1 MAIINTLEGLV
12 NGLLAEKHMT
22 KAELAETLGIRST
35 QTLNTKLDGTSEL
48 SLREAIGLADFCEV
62 SIEEIC
68 TLAFA

>member
-1 MAIINTLEGLV
+1 MAIISTLEGLV